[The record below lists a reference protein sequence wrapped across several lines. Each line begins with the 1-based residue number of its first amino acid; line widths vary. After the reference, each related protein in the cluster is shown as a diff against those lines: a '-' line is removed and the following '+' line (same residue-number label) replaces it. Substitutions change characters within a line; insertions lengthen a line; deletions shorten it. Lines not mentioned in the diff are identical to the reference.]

1 VKNKHVNYTAYEGVE
16 NLKRFTEKTLIDYYN
31 DKLISCSKHIS
42 FIKNIF
48 PKQKLKILEVGSGSG
63 KLLFRLEQE
72 KILELGIGFELS
84 TSRCSFANRFSNYL
98 HSNLVNIYNEDFLSN
113 KSITEK
119 FDIIIGIDVVIN
131 LIAAINKNYVDTFF
145 TLAIEKLE
153 KGGKIIL
160 ESITLKREIDAI
172 KKSENGIYYTWKRFL
187 DSDPF
192 KYGLDEMSL
201 DTKKNLIWK
210 KYFISRKNEK
220 EEMFIN
226 ALMPISKKG
235 MQLIAEKYSLKV
247 EFYDNWQV
255 NDDTSDQEFIA
266 VFSKNNH

>member
-1 VKNKHVNYTAYEGVE
+1 VKNIHVNYTAYEGVE
-16 NLKRFTEKTLIDYYN
+16 NLERFSEKTLIDYFN
-31 DKLISCSKHIS
+31 DKLTSCSKHIS
-42 FIKNIF
+42 FIKNFF
-48 PKQKLKILEVGSGSG
+48 PNRKLKILEVGSGSG

-72 KILELGIGFELS
+72 KILEIGIGFELS
-84 TSRCSFANRFSNYL
+84 SSRCSFANRFSNYL
-98 HSNLVNIYNEDFLSN
+98 NSSLVHIYNEDFLTN
-113 KSITEK
+113 KTITQK

-131 LIAAINKNYVDTFF
+131 LIGAININYIDIFF
-145 TLAIEKLE
+145 SLALKKLN
-153 KGGKIIL
+153 KRGKIIL

-172 KKSENGIYYTWKRFL
+172 KKSENAIYYTWKRFL

-210 KYFISRKNEK
+210 KYFISRNNEK
-220 EEMFIN
+220 EEKFVN

-235 MQLIAEKYSLKV
+235 MLLIAKKYSLEV
-247 EFYDNWQV
+247 EFYDNWQD

-266 VFSKNNH
+266 VFSKINH

>member
-1 VKNKHVNYTAYEGVE
+1 MKNKHVNYTAYEGVE
-16 NLKRFTEKTLIDYYN
+16 NLERFTEKTLIAYFN
-31 DKLISCSKHIS
+31 DKLTSCSKHIS
-42 FIKNIF
+42 FIKKYF
-48 PKQKLKILEVGSGSG
+48 PNGKLNILEVGSGSG

-72 KILELGIGFELS
+72 KILKIGIGFELS
-84 TSRCSFANRFSNYL
+84 ASRCTFANRFSNYL
-98 HSNLVNIYNEDFLSN
+98 NSSLVHIYNEDFLSN
-113 KSITEK
+113 KTIPQK

-131 LIAAINKNYVDTFF
+131 LIAAINKKYVDSFF
-145 TLAIEKLE
+145 TLALNKLN
-153 KGGKIIL
+153 KDGKIIL

-210 KYFISRKNEK
+210 KYFISSNNEK

-235 MQLIAEKYSLKV
+235 MQLIAEKYSLEV